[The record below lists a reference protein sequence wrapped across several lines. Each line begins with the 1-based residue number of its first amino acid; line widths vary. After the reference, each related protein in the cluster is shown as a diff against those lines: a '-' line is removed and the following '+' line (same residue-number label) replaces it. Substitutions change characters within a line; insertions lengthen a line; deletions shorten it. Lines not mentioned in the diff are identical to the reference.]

1 MGLRMNVRI
10 LGSLEVRGRG
20 GELALGGT
28 KQRAVFAMLALQ
40 CNHVVSV
47 DHLINGL
54 WAADRP
60 ETAGNALQVYISRI
74 RRALRNDETDIAVRH
89 RKPGYV
95 LEMDTERID
104 LCRFERLAR
113 EGLGALPGAPEL

>member
-1 MGLRMNVRI
+1 MNVRI

-47 DHLINGL
+47 VHRINGL

-60 ETAGNALQVYISRI
+60 ETAGNAAHIMSSRDPNQWVQAIAEVCRPQRREALISRG
-74 RRALRNDETDIAVRH
+74 RARASQMTWSVCAD
-89 RKPGYV
+89 
-95 LEMDTERID
+95 
-104 LCRFERLAR
+104 RLLQAMAELQAR
-113 EGLGALPGAPEL
+113 

>member
-113 EGLGALPGAPEL
+113 EGLGA